1 MSNPN
6 DNVPEHIGALYDAA
20 MAGDSSK
27 VAELFDSASS
37 DEQDDMFSEMVA
49 MRITVPTCGAIVH
62 WIAEGDPSLYEVD
75 MTEVIRGVINTV
87 VGQLSSAVEDD
98 SDDFIENLSNKVFQL
113 KEEALSQQKDET

>member
-49 MRITVPTCGAIVH
+49 MRITVPTCGA
-62 WIAEGDPSLYEVD
+62 
-75 MTEVIRGVINTV
+75 MINTV

>member
-1 MSNPN
+1 
-6 DNVPEHIGALYDAA
+6 
-20 MAGDSSK
+20 
-27 VAELFDSASS
+27 
-37 DEQDDMFSEMVA
+37 
-49 MRITVPTCGAIVH
+49 
-62 WIAEGDPSLYEVD
+62 